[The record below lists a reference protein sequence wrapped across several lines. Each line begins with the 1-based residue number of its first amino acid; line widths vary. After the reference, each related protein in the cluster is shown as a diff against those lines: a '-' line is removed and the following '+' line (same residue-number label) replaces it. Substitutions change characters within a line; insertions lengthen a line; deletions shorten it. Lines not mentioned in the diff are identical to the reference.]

1 MNVHFDIELK
11 NWQKDAMDLF
21 DTYVHDIIVVKSPR
35 QRGKS
40 FLITFYCIK
49 FGLQK
54 RNQMI
59 YFLTVSFK
67 QADKVFNEMKQ
78 SIEGGPFIKKIDNGS
93 LTISFTNGSKIQFL
107 SAEQNEERLQGFT
120 ANLLIFD
127 ETAYVPDDIFFTCLP
142 YTNATKGQVIC
153 VSTPRFKTGAF
164 YDLFM
169 DGLDDT
175 INDVHSLDVCN
186 YDTSDMISESRLAY
200 YRKTLPRIKYKM
212 FYDGEFV
219 DGDGEVFQE
228 FGKCIGTPTQK
239 DYNDEVTIG
248 IDWGAATGNDS
259 TVMTAITNNNV
270 VLGIKGFNDIGP
282 TETIDQI
289 IEFSKLFKTKKII
302 VEKNSIG
309 NVYYD
314 MLKKKAKSLNLNYI
328 IEAFNTTNDSKLNQV
343 ENLQV
348 LFENKLIIIPNNE
361 ELIKQLS
368 NYERT
373 ITKNGKQVFN
383 AAKNGHDDYV
393 MSLMLATWAVKKGNK
408 KTQFLK

>member
-1 MNVHFDIELK
+1 MNINFEIQLK
-11 NWQKDAMDLF
+11 DWQKDAVEMLDQ
-21 DTYVHDIIVVKSPR
+21 YKHDMIIIKSPR

-40 FLITFYCIK
+40 FLLTFYCLKYALENNNSKI
-49 FGLQK
+49 F
-54 RNQMI
+54 
-59 YFLTVSFK
+59 FLSVSFK
-67 QADKVFNEMKQ
+67 QCQKVFDAMKEP
-78 SIEGGPFIKKIDNGS
+78 IENSPIIRKIDNGALS
-93 LTISFTNGSKIQFL
+93 ISFINKSTIQFI
-107 SAEQNEERLQGFT
+107 SAEQKEDKLQGFT
-120 ANLLIFD
+120 ANLLVID
-127 ETAYVPDDIFFTCLP
+127 EAAYIATDIIMTCLP
-142 YTNATKGQVIC
+142 YLNATRGQLLT
-153 VSTPRFKTGAF
+153 VSTPRFKTGTF

-169 DGLDDT
+169 DGLDKE
-175 INDVHSLDVCN
+175 IQDVHSLDICN